1 MANRKL
7 KKCPVNAALSAM
19 RKKDLNFE
27 IKEFLDHTGV
37 SREDLFY
44 HKKNPN
50 AKWIKRIARDMMQIY
65 FSQMFDSRVI
75 ADHDNM
81 RMIKAKK
88 DKKSNENI

>member
-7 KKCPVNAALSAM
+7 KKCPVNAALEVM

-27 IKEFLDHTGV
+27 IKEFIDYTGV

-44 HKKNPN
+44 HKKHPD
-50 AKWIKRIARDMMQIY
+50 ARWINTASRDRMED
-65 FSQMFDSRVI
+65 FFKLRFNSKVI

-81 RMIKAKK
+81 RMVKAKK
-88 DKKSNENI
+88 S